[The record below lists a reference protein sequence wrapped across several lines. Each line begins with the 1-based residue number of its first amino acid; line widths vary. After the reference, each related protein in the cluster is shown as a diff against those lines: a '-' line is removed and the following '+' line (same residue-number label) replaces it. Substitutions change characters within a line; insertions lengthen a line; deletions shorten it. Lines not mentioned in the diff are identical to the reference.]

1 MGIQSPLFSSEMM
14 EGNIALKSTTLPP
27 YREEEMDFSEQL
39 QSLSK
44 KIAQQAS
51 MITTEEATKNAFVM
65 PFLNRVLGYDV
76 FDPTEVIP
84 EFTADTGIKKG
95 EKVDYAILKDGQIQI
110 LVECKKYSEKLS
122 AKHSG
127 QLFRYF
133 SVTNARIGILT
144 NGAQYEFYTDLDAPN
159 KMDEKP
165 FLTLDL
171 EDIDEH
177 VVPEVL
183 KLTKTAFDVESVV
196 DAAGELKYLSQIKK
210 LLAEQFASPEEDFV
224 KFFASRIYD
233 GVLTARVKQSFT
245 DISKKALNQ
254 FLNDS
259 INARLKSAIGNSVST
274 STVSSISE
282 SDLPGDNSENDN
294 NKEKSRVDTTI
305 EEMEAFNVVK
315 AILRQQFDVARIAP
329 RDTQSYFGILLDDN
343 NRKPLCRLHFNSRQK
358 YIGLFDAEK
367 KETRHP
373 IGSIDEI
380 FTFADQLLHTT
391 AVYE

>member
-1 MGIQSPLFSSEMM
+1 
-14 EGNIALKSTTLPP
+14 
-27 YREEEMDFSEQL
+27 MDFSEQL
-39 QSLSK
+39 QSLAK
-44 KIAQQAS
+44 KIAQQSS

-95 EKVDYAILKDGQIQI
+95 EKVDYAILKDGQVQI

-177 VVPEVL
+177 IVPEVL
-183 KLTKTAFDVESVV
+183 KLTKTSFDVDSVV

-210 LLAEQFASPEEDFV
+210 LLAEQFGSPEEDFV

-233 GVLTARVKQSFT
+233 GVLTAKVKQSFT
-245 DISKKALNQ
+245 DITKKALSQ

-259 INARLKSAIGNSVST
+259 INARLKSAIGGSVNSST
-274 STVSSISE
+274 IQPAFDSNPSI
-282 SDLPGDNSENDN
+282 DN
-294 NKEKSRVDTTI
+294 NNAESCSEEKSKVDTTI
-305 EEMEAFNVVK
+305 EEMEGFNVVK
-315 AILRQQFDVARIAP
+315 AILRQRFDVTRIAA

-343 NRKPLCRLHFNSRQK
+343 NRKPLCRLHFNARQK
-358 YIGLFDAEK
+358 YIGLFDADK

-373 IGSIDEI
+373 ISSIDEI
-380 FTFADQLLHTT
+380 FTFADQLLT
-391 AVYE
+391 ATSVYE

>member
-1 MGIQSPLFSSEMM
+1 MGIQSPLFSPEMM

-282 SDLPGDNSENDN
+282 SDLPSDNSENDN

-358 YIGLFDAEK
+358 YIGLFDEEK

>member
-1 MGIQSPLFSSEMM
+1 MGIQSPLFSPKMM
-14 EGNIALKSTTLPP
+14 EGNIALKSTTLLP

-282 SDLPGDNSENDN
+282 SDLPSDNSENDN

-358 YIGLFDAEK
+358 YIGLFDEEK

>member
-1 MGIQSPLFSSEMM
+1 
-14 EGNIALKSTTLPP
+14 
-27 YREEEMDFSEQL
+27 MDFPERL
-39 QSLSK
+39 QSLAK
-44 KIAQQAS
+44 KITQQAA

-65 PFLNRVLGYDV
+65 PFLHSVLGYDV

-95 EKVDYAILKDGQIQI
+95 EKVDYAILKDGQVQI

-122 AKHSG
+122 TKHSG

-177 VVPEVL
+177 VIPEVL
-183 KLTKTAFDVESVV
+183 KLSKSTFDVESVV

-210 LLAEQFASPEEDFV
+210 LLTEQFNSPEEDFV
-224 KFFASRIYD
+224 RFFASRIYG
-233 GVLTARVKQSFT
+233 GVLTAKVKQSFS
-245 DISKKALNQ
+245 DITTKALQQ

-259 INARLKSAIGNSVST
+259 INARLKSAIGSSVNT
-274 STVSSISE
+274 MPQANEIHT
-282 SDLPGDNSENDN
+282 LKENDSGHN
-294 NKEKSRVDTTI
+294 MQEVDEKSRVDTTLEEI
-305 EEMEAFNVVK
+305 EGFNVVK
-315 AILRQQFDVARIAP
+315 AILRQKFDVSRIIA
-329 RDTQSYFGILLDDN
+329 RDTQSYFGVLLDDN
-343 NRKPLCRLHFNSRQK
+343 NRKPLCRLHFNAKQK
-358 YIGLFDAEK
+358 YIGLFDENK

-373 IGSIDEI
+373 IDSIDDI
-380 FTFADQLLHTT
+380 FHVSDLLLNSTST
-391 AVYE
+391 YE

>member
-1 MGIQSPLFSSEMM
+1 
-14 EGNIALKSTTLPP
+14 
-27 YREEEMDFSEQL
+27 MDFIERL

-44 KIAQQAS
+44 KIAQQSSA
-51 MITTEEATKNAFVM
+51 ITTEEATKNAFVM
-65 PFLNRVLGYDV
+65 PFLHNVLGYDV

-95 EKVDYAILKDGQIQI
+95 EKVDYAILKDGQVQI

-122 AKHSG
+122 AKHAG

-133 SVTNARIGILT
+133 SVTNARIGVLT

-165 FLTLDL
+165 FLILNL

-177 VVPEVL
+177 IVPEVL
-183 KLTKTAFDVESVV
+183 KLTKSSFDVDSVV

-210 LLAEQFASPEEDFV
+210 LLNEQFNAPEEEFV

-233 GVLTARVKQSFT
+233 GVLTAKVKHTFSEIT
-245 DISKKALNQ
+245 GKALKQ

-259 INARLKSAIGNSVST
+259 INARLKSAMGASITSSSVPLDIPE
-274 STVSSISE
+274 VKSS
-282 SDLPGDNSENDN
+282 DNSIDDSEK
-294 NKEKSRVDTTI
+294 NKVDTTI
-305 EEMEAFNVVK
+305 EEIEAFNVVK
-315 AILRQQFDVARIAP
+315 AILRQQFDVTRIAA
-329 RDTQSYFGILLDDN
+329 RDTQSYFGVLLDDN
-343 NRKPLCRLHFNSRQK
+343 NRKPLCRLHFNAKQK
-358 YIGLFDAEK
+358 YLGLFDESK

-373 IGSIDEI
+373 INSIDEI
-380 FTFADQLLHTT
+380 FNFSEVLLSST
-391 AVYE
+391 ACYLTQQ

>member
-1 MGIQSPLFSSEMM
+1 DADLRGMVVLRSLGF
-14 EGNIALKSTTLPP
+14 
-27 YREEEMDFSEQL
+27 QL
-39 QSLSK
+39 
-44 KIAQQAS
+44 
-51 MITTEEATKNAFVM
+51 V
-65 PFLNRVLGYDV
+65 PFKLHR
-76 FDPTEVIP
+76 FR
-84 EFTADTGIKKG
+84 K
-95 EKVDYAILKDGQIQI
+95 QRR
-110 LVECKKYSEKLS
+110 EKLS
-122 AKHSG
+122 TKHSG

-177 VVPEVL
+177 IVPEVL
-183 KLTKTAFDVESVV
+183 KLTKTSFDVESVV
-196 DAAGELKYLSQIKK
+196 DAAGELKYLSQIKR
-210 LLAEQFASPEEDFV
+210 LLAEQFGSPEEDFV

-245 DISKKALNQ
+245 DITKKALSQ

-259 INARLKSAIGNSVST
+259 INARLKSAIG
-274 STVSSISE
+274 STVSSSAIQPAFDSGLS
-282 SDLPGDNSENDN
+282 SDNNEVDNSE
-294 NKEKSRVDTTI
+294 EKSKVDTTI
-305 EEMEAFNVVK
+305 EEMEGFNVVK
-315 AILRQQFDVARIAP
+315 AILRQQFDVTRIAA

-343 NRKPLCRLHFNSRQK
+343 NRKPLCRLHFNAKQK
-358 YIGLFDAEK
+358 YIGLFDADK

-373 IGSIDEI
+373 ISSIDEI
-380 FTFADQLLHTT
+380 FTFADQLLTAT

>member
-1 MGIQSPLFSSEMM
+1 
-14 EGNIALKSTTLPP
+14 
-27 YREEEMDFSEQL
+27 MDFSEQL
-39 QSLSK
+39 QSLAK
-44 KIAQQAS
+44 KIAQQSS

-122 AKHSG
+122 TKHSG

-177 VVPEVL
+177 IVPEVL
-183 KLTKTAFDVESVV
+183 KLTKTSFDVESVV
-196 DAAGELKYLSQIKK
+196 DAAGELKYLSQIKR
-210 LLAEQFASPEEDFV
+210 LLAEQFGSPEEDFV

-245 DISKKALNQ
+245 DITKKALSQ

-259 INARLKSAIGNSVST
+259 INARLKSAIG
-274 STVSSISE
+274 STVSSSAIQPAFDSGLSSNNNE
-282 SDLPGDNSENDN
+282 VDNSE
-294 NKEKSRVDTTI
+294 EKSKVDTTI
-305 EEMEAFNVVK
+305 EEMEGFNVVK
-315 AILRQQFDVARIAP
+315 AILRQQFDVTRIAA

-343 NRKPLCRLHFNSRQK
+343 NRKPLCRLHFNAKQK
-358 YIGLFDAEK
+358 YIGLFYADK

-373 IGSIDEI
+373 ISSIDEI
-380 FTFADQLLHTT
+380 FTFADQLLTAT

>member
-1 MGIQSPLFSSEMM
+1 
-14 EGNIALKSTTLPP
+14 
-27 YREEEMDFSEQL
+27 MDFIERL
-39 QSLSK
+39 QSLTK
-44 KIAQQAS
+44 KISQQSSA
-51 MITTEEATKNAFVM
+51 ITTEEATKNAFVM
-65 PFLNRVLGYDV
+65 PFLHNVLGYDV

-95 EKVDYAILKDGQIQI
+95 EKVDYAILKDGQVQI

-122 AKHSG
+122 AKHAG

-165 FLTLDL
+165 FLILDL

-177 VVPEVL
+177 IVPEVL
-183 KLTKTAFDVESVV
+183 KLTKSSFDVDSVV

-210 LLAEQFASPEEDFV
+210 ILSEQFNEPEEDFV

-233 GVLTARVKQSFT
+233 GVLTAKVKHTFAEITS
-245 DISKKALNQ
+245 KALKQ

-259 INARLKSAIGNSVST
+259 INARLKSAIGASIST
-274 STVSSISE
+274 PSSIPEITEIRQIEE
-282 SDLPGDNSENDN
+282 SVEEN
-294 NKEKSRVDTTI
+294 EKSKIDTTI
-305 EEMEAFNVVK
+305 EEIEAFNVVK
-315 AILRQQFDVARIAP
+315 AILRQQFEVTRIVA
-329 RDTQSYFGILLDDN
+329 RDTQSYFGVLLDDN
-343 NRKPLCRLHFNSRQK
+343 NRKPLCRLHFNAKQK
-358 YIGLFDAEK
+358 YLGLFDDAK

-373 IGSIDEI
+373 IASIDEI
-380 FTFADQLLHTT
+380 FNFSDALLASTVGYL
-391 AVYE
+391 AQ